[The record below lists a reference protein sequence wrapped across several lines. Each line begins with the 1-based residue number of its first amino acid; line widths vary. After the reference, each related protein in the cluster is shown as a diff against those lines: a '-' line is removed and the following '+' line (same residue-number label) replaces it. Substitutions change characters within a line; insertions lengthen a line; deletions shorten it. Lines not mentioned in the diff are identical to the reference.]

1 MSGAARLEHAIRRTA
16 EHRPALA
23 AFLTA
28 GFPEMESFGSLLDRV
43 AEEADVVEVGVPFT
57 DPMADGVT
65 IQESSRRALAAGV
78 TLPWILDTVER
89 AACDTVVLMSYLN
102 PVIALG
108 LPTFARRASE
118 AGVAGLIVPD
128 LPLEECEPVKAAL
141 DDAGIALIQLATPV
155 TPTERL
161 ERLCRLSGG
170 FVYAVTV
177 TGTTGGDAGRA
188 DTMLEYLGRVRE
200 ASPVPVLAGFG
211 IRNATQVRAVATHA
225 DGVIVGSALIEVL
238 ERGEDP
244 IAFLRS
250 LRDERKDESRT

>member
-1 MSGAARLEHAIRRTA
+1 VNGGTRLEAAIRGTGA
-16 EHRPALA
+16 HQPALA

-28 GFPEMESFGSLLDRV
+28 GFPEMDSFGSLLDRV
-43 AEEADVVEVGVPFT
+43 AQEAEVVEVGVPFT

-65 IQESSRRALAAGV
+65 IQESSRKALESGV

-89 AACDTVVLMSYLN
+89 VACDTVVLMSYLN
-102 PVIALG
+102 PVIAMG
-108 LPTFARRASE
+108 LPAFARRAAD

-128 LPLEECEPVKAAL
+128 LPLEECAPVKAAL
-141 DDAGIALIQLATPV
+141 DDTGIALVQLVTPV
-155 TPTERL
+155 TPAERL

-177 TGTTGGDAGRA
+177 RGTTGGDAGRT
-188 DTMLEYLGRVRE
+188 DTMLEYLHRVRD

-211 IRNATQVRAVATHA
+211 IRDAMQVRAVSTHA

-250 LRDERKDESRT
+250 LRDGCRSEKEK